1 MVGLWFVLA
10 GHLAAQTPSTGGS
23 ADKSAADAKSSA
35 TDAKSTATESS
46 DKSPS
51 TDKGTAATTAETVTL
66 CRSWARVDYLLWW
79 VKDAPL
85 PVPLVTTG
93 NPSVGFDPKFVNT
106 VNTAGA
112 IGQPG
117 TQVLY
122 GDHNVH
128 FRPFSGM
135 QLTLGSW
142 IDDDQYFGLEASGVF
157 LERHTNMF
165 AAASDSAGHPPLYFP
180 IFSDI
185 AGAERAVP
193 IADPLR
199 GFSGNVLVA
208 SNLRLWGTEANVMLN
223 LIRYL
228 GMEFSLI
235 GGFRYVDLRE
245 NLQIYNATTD
255 LIFGNMAVLNDSF
268 GTTNQFYGGQFGG
281 RFDFVLDHLCLEVTS
296 AIALGPT
303 NQVVAVNG
311 EITQPAANALTPPG
325 PGSFPGGLFAQ
336 TTNIGQRH
344 ADPFTTVLS
353 LELRLAYEIAPRIR
367 ASVGYDILYWNSVVR
382 PGNQINHSVNLSQ
395 NAILDPNGVG
405 KLVGAPQPAPLFNR
419 SDFWAQGL
427 NIDLEFRF

>member
-1 MVGLWFVLA
+1 VRKGLPWIVGFWLVW
-10 GHLAAQTPSTGGS
+10 AAQLPAQAPQGDS
-23 ADKSAADAKSSA
+23 ADAKPAADAKSPAAAPSGQA
-35 TDAKSTATESS
+35 ASGMTTEVA
-46 DKSPS
+46 PM
-51 TDKGTAATTAETVTL
+51 

-93 NPSVGFDPKFVNT
+93 LPSVGFDPTLVNT
-106 VNTAGA
+106 VNIAGA

-142 IDDDQYFGLEASGVF
+142 IDDDEYFGLEGSGFF

-199 GFSGNVLVA
+199 QFSGNVLVA
-208 SNLRLWGTEANVMLN
+208 SNLRLWGAQANAMFN
-223 LIRYL
+223 LLRYY
-228 GMEFSLI
+228 GMEFSLLA
-235 GGFRYVDLRE
+235 GFRYADLRE
-245 NLQIYNATTD
+245 NLQIFNSTTD
-255 LIFGNMAVLNDSF
+255 LIFGNVAVLNDSF

-281 RFDFVLDHLCLEVTS
+281 RFDLLLDRLSLEVT
-296 AIALGPT
+296 AAVALGPT
-303 NQVVAVNG
+303 HQVVAVQG
-311 EITQPAANALTPPG
+311 EIMQPAANALTPPG

-336 TTNIGQRH
+336 STNIGTRH
-344 ADPFTTVLS
+344 ADPFTALSS
-353 LELRLAYEIAPRIR
+353 LELRLGYEIWPRIR
-367 ASVGYDILYWNSVVR
+367 ASVGYDIMYWSQVVR

-405 KLVGAPQPAPLFNR
+405 RLVGAAQPAPLFNH

-427 NIDLEFRF
+427 NIGLEFRF